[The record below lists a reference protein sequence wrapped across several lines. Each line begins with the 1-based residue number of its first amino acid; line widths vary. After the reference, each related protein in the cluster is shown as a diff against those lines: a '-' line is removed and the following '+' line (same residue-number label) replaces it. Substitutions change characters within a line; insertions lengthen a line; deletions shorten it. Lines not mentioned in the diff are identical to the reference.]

1 MRCVARC
8 GGGASVT
15 QEFTMWGGEWC
26 PDAGH
31 GWVGSRAQVLDVF
44 EVPWWMVADDDRLGG
59 VWGLGVAPVTLSR

>member
-26 PDAGH
+26 PDKDT
-31 GWVGSRAQVLDVF
+31 VGLAPGAQVLGVL
-44 EVPWWMVADDDRLGG
+44 EVPWWVGRDDGRLGG
-59 VWGLGVAPVTLSR
+59 IWGLGVAPITLSR